1 MPPVF
6 TQSFANRLSSI
17 CTLEV
22 MEAKDGM
29 PCRSGLAVI
38 APGGRHLKIL
48 RRGSSQFICKVND
61 DPPYNN
67 YKPSVDVLF
76 HSVAE
81 NVGGDALGIIMTGMG
96 KDGAEGLLKM
106 RQAGAYTLGQD
117 KSSCVV
123 YGMPHAAERIGA
135 VGELVSLAHVADTIV
150 KRCFL

>member
-1 MPPVF
+1 M
-6 TQSFANRLSSI
+6 N
-17 CTLEV
+17 
-22 MEAKDGM
+22 
-29 PCRSGLAVI
+29 
-38 APGGRHLKIL
+38 
-48 RRGSSQFICKVND
+48 N

-81 NVGGDALGIIMTGMG
+81 HVGADAFGIIMTGMG

-106 RQAGAYTLGQD
+106 RQAGAKTLGQD

-123 YGMPHAAERIGA
+123 FGMPNAAAKIGA
-135 VGELVSLAHVADTIV
+135 VSELVSLTRIAETIV